1 MISTQNEIRPFIKEI
16 MLTLLLIAGK
26 MNWNFHSGM
35 VQEKR
40 HSVKVIYS
48 SFDETNALL
57 LLLLSFLFNIWNSSK
72 TISHT
77 KMDYLNLEKKINRWK
92 LINVSKINFIYIL
105 NIRIKVD
112 IDYKDNA

>member
-48 SFDETNALL
+48 SFDEINALL

-77 KMDYLNLEKKINRWK
+77 KMGYLNLEKKK
-92 LINVSKINFIYIL
+92 LM
-105 NIRIKVD
+105 KVD
-112 IDYKDNA
+112 KCI